1 MTEKVDWDEIEPLAA
16 VTFDIFDGQPEMRWA
31 GLAWR
36 HLDRAGLTAGTTC
49 LDVARSHVR
58 MLVLASLYRDWCM
71 KAWDEVQD
79 DEVGYWIGEFDFLP
93 LGVGQLIGVD
103 DDLSTDPHE
112 ALVEALETLMA
123 RERKAVVDALLSGF
137 GGVDG
142 LFVALWR
149 SNQDSD
155 AESTDSPANSERA
168 ESAEQASLFDGEDE
182 NDLDDDDG
190 VDEPET
196 DADILNDVTAS
207 KMNAYEWVRSGCE
220 SFGPTRFWSDEQPW
234 GR

>member
-1 MTEKVDWDEIEPLAA
+1 MTDTVSWEEIEPLART
-16 VTFDIFDGQPEMRWA
+16 TFDIFVGQPEVRWA
-31 GLAWR
+31 EQAWG
-36 HLDRAGLTAGTTC
+36 HLERAGLTAGATC
-49 LDVARSHVR
+49 LDVARCHVR

-93 LGVGQLIGVD
+93 LGVGQLIGAN

-112 ALVEALETLMA
+112 ALAEALETLMP

-149 SNQDSD
+149 SNQGSD
-155 AESTDSPANSERA
+155 AESTAPPSDSERA
-168 ESAEQASLFDGEDE
+168 ELTEQASLFDSE
-182 NDLDDDDG
+182 DDDDFDDD
-190 VDEPET
+190 DEPET
-196 DADILNDVTAS
+196 DAGILNDVTAL
-207 KMNAYEWVRSGCE
+207 KMSAYEWIRSGCE
-220 SFGPTRFWSDEQPW
+220 SFGPTRYWSEE
-234 GR
+234 